1 MSSTILSSLAASRQL
16 VLDLESDAGL
26 QARLEQAVDLC
37 VAALS
42 NGKKI
47 LFAGNGGSA
56 AESQHFAAELV
67 GRFLKERSPLAAV
80 ALNTDTSALTAIGN
94 DYGYEHVFARQVQ
107 AIGQAGD
114 VLVGLSTSG
123 RSRNLVVAFQA
134 AQHKGLQTISL
145 TGRDPRDLG
154 PLSSV
159 ILNMPSDHT
168 PQIQEGHLII
178 GHLLCGL
185 IEERLLGR

>member
-1 MSSTILSSLAASRQL
+1 MNTAILSSLAASRQL
-16 VLDLESDAGL
+16 VLDLEADVAL
-26 QARLEQAVDLC
+26 QARLAQAVDLC
-37 VAALS
+37 VEALS
-42 NGKKI
+42 AGNKI

-56 AESQHFAAELV
+56 AEAQHFAAELV

-94 DYGYEHVFARQVQ
+94 DYGFEHVFARQVQ
-107 AIGQAGD
+107 AIGQSGD

-123 RSRNLVVAFQA
+123 RSKNVVLAFQA
-134 AQHKGLQTISL
+134 ARQKGLQTISL

-159 ILNMPSDHT
+159 TLNMPSDHT
-168 PQIQEGHLII
+168 PQIQEGHLIM

>member
-1 MSSTILSSLAASRQL
+1 MNTAILSSLAASRQL
-16 VLDLESDAGL
+16 VLDLEADAAL
-26 QARLEQAVDLC
+26 QARLAQAVDLC
-37 VAALS
+37 VEALLA
-42 NGKKI
+42 GKKI

-56 AESQHFAAELV
+56 AEAQHFAAELV

-94 DYGYEHVFARQVQ
+94 DYGFEHVFSRQVQ
-107 AIGQAGD
+107 AIGQTGD

-123 RSRNLVVAFQA
+123 RSQNVVLAFQA
-134 AQHKGLQTISL
+134 AQQKGLQTISL

-154 PLSSV
+154 PLSTV
-159 ILNMPSDHT
+159 TLNMPSDHT
-168 PQIQEGHLII
+168 PQIQEGHLIM

>member
-1 MSSTILSSLAASRQL
+1 MNAQIQSSLAASQQL
-16 VLDLESDAGL
+16 VTDLQADIGL
-26 QARLEQAVDLC
+26 QARLEQAVELC
-37 VAALS
+37 VTALS

-94 DYGYEHVFARQVQ
+94 DYGYEHVFSRQVQ

-123 RSRNLVVAFQA
+123 RSKNLVLAFQA
-134 AQHKGLQTISL
+134 AAQKSMATISL

-168 PQIQEGHLII
+168 PQIQEGHLIM

>member
-1 MSSTILSSLAASRQL
+1 MNTAILSSLAASRQL
-16 VLDLESDAGL
+16 VLDLEADVAL
-26 QARLEQAVDLC
+26 QARLGQAVDLC
-37 VAALS
+37 AAALS
-42 NGKKI
+42 AGKKI

-56 AESQHFAAELV
+56 AEAQHFAAELV

-94 DYGYEHVFARQVQ
+94 DYGFEHVFARQVQ

-123 RSRNLVVAFQA
+123 RSKNVVLAFQA
-134 AQHKGLQTISL
+134 AQQKGLQTISL

-154 PLSSV
+154 PLSTV
-159 ILNMPSDHT
+159 TLNMPSDHT
-168 PQIQEGHLII
+168 PQIQEGHLIM

>member
-1 MSSTILSSLAASRQL
+1 MNAQIQSSLAASQQL
-16 VLDLESDAGL
+16 VTDLQADAGL
-26 QARLEQAVDLC
+26 QARLEQAVELC
-37 VAALS
+37 VTALS
-42 NGKKI
+42 NGQKI

-94 DYGYEHVFARQVQ
+94 DYGYEHVFSRQVQ
-107 AIGQAGD
+107 AIGQPGD

-123 RSRNLVVAFQA
+123 RSKNLVLAFQA
-134 AQHKGLQTISL
+134 ASQKSIATICL

>member
-1 MSSTILSSLAASRQL
+1 MNTAILSSLAASRQL
-16 VLDLESDAGL
+16 VLDLEADVAL
-26 QARLEQAVDLC
+26 QARLVQAVDLC
-37 VAALS
+37 AEALS
-42 NGKKI
+42 AGKKI

-56 AESQHFAAELV
+56 AEAQHFAAELV

-94 DYGYEHVFARQVQ
+94 DYGFEHVFSRQVQ
-107 AIGQAGD
+107 AIGQTGD

-123 RSRNLVVAFQA
+123 RSKNVVLAFQA
-134 AQHKGLQTISL
+134 AQQKGLKTVSL

-154 PLSSV
+154 PLSTV
-159 ILNMPSDHT
+159 TLNMPSDHT
-168 PQIQEGHLII
+168 PQIQEGHLIM